1 MNDSPGVN
9 DTPLAT
15 ASQSVSLHDVASV
28 FQALLESAP
37 DPMVIADERGQIVIV
52 NAQAEHLFG
61 YMRAEMIGQPVEFLL
76 PSRLTGIHEQHRAGY
91 MQEPR
96 TRPMG
101 VGMEL
106 LARRSDG
113 TEVAVEVSL
122 SPLHSE
128 HGLLVTSV
136 IRDVTARKR
145 AEHALA
151 HQAAMLREQA
161 NLLDLAHDMIIV
173 RDLERRITFWNRG
186 AEAMYGWSRE
196 DALGRVADALLQTE
210 PPDSLATIDAA
221 LVEHGFW
228 EGEQTH
234 TRRDGS
240 RLIVASRQ
248 VVQRGEQDRP
258 TMILEINTDITEQK
272 RAGSE
277 LERQVSL
284 RTAHLRALLTF
295 STELLP
301 VRHLDDVLLH
311 ALQHA
316 LTLAPE
322 AHRAALYVAERD
334 STTLALRAQVGYA
347 SPPHSTLPIDTTLV
361 RTVAH
366 RRGSYLVYA
375 SDDAAH
381 PGMLDAV
388 SPTFGLTSADS
399 TALAVV
405 PLLAQDAL
413 AGVLVLVRERNTGP
427 FLSEA
432 LQTLEGIASIA
443 AAAIQAEQSREEASF
458 LSTQLARAEAL
469 HRTMTE
475 RLSVAEASVLQTAR
489 LAAVGQLA
497 ASIAHEINN
506 PLYATRNALYLIH
519 EELPPELRDTPYL
532 IMAQEQL
539 ARIARI
545 TERMRDFYRP
555 ARGELAQQNLN
566 ELIEG
571 TLALVGLDMRYD
583 AIELKFSPAAELPT
597 LLCNSDQLRQVF
609 LNLILNAM
617 EAMPQGGILNIRTA
631 AGSSVALIEISDTG
645 IGIPDEVR
653 EHLFEPFFTTKSTGT
668 GLGLSISAHIVT
680 QHGGQITVDST
691 PGHGTTFRIT
701 LPYHPPT

>member
-1 MNDSPGVN
+1 MNDSPVVN

-347 SPPHSTLPIDTTLV
+347 SPPHSILPIDTTLV

>member
-1 MNDSPGVN
+1 MNDSPLGG

-37 DPMVIADERGQIVIV
+37 DAMVIADERGQIVIV

-91 MQEPR
+91 MHEPR

-122 SPLHSE
+122 SPLHTE

-136 IRDVTARKR
+136 IRDVTERKR

-186 AEAMYGWSRE
+186 AEAMYGWSRDE
-196 DALGRVADALLQTE
+196 ALGCVSDALLQTE
-210 PPDSLATIDAA
+210 THDSLATIDAA

-228 EGEQTH
+228 EGEQIH

-248 VVQRGEQDRP
+248 VVQRGEQGRP
-258 TMILEINTDITEQK
+258 TTILEINTDITEQK

-277 LERQVSL
+277 LERQVLL

-322 AHRAALYVAERD
+322 AHRAALYVADRD
-334 STTLALRAQVGYA
+334 STALALRAQVGYA

-366 RRGSYLVYA
+366 RRGTYLVYA
-375 SDDAAH
+375 RDDAAH
-381 PGMLDAV
+381 PGMRDAV
-388 SPTFGLTSADS
+388 PPTYGLTSADS

-413 AGVLVLVRERNTGP
+413 AGVLVLVREHNTGP

-458 LSTQLARAEAL
+458 LSTQLARAEEL

-497 ASIAHEINN
+497 ASVAHEINN

-566 ELIEG
+566 DLIEG

-631 AGSSVALIEISDTG
+631 AGSSVVLIEISDTG